1 MAIRLVPF
9 RQARPLGSLLRSAAL
24 LGSAC
29 VMLGGCGLW
38 TDGSGLP
45 IDGRRHIPTGF
56 KSDAE
61 QRAFYKQ
68 VDDDPLP
75 RAEGSGV

>member
-1 MAIRLVPF
+1 MAIRFVPF
-9 RQARPLGSLLRSAAL
+9 RQARPRRSLLRSAVL

-38 TDGSGLP
+38 MDGSGLP

-56 KSDAE
+56 KSDAK

-75 RAEGSGV
+75 RAEESGV